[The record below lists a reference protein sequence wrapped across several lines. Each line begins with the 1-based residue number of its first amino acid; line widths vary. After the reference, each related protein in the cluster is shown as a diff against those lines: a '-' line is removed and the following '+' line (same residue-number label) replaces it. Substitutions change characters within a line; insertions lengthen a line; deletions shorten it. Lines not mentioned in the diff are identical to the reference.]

1 MSTWSQP
8 KPFNEVCHRAG
19 GRRAYNA
26 LRRDLA
32 AFRRLDVARML
43 LKYGHR
49 RGVQARIARELSVS
63 EATVSRDVQRTLYSG
78 AHVCQHC
85 GSYKPRQ
92 FESMR
97 AEDLFGFPVTNPASQ
112 PCILAVHDSDLIAA
126 PPFIK
131 EEYFCATRNSVD
143 PLRN

>member
-1 MSTWSQP
+1 MSAWSQA

-43 LKYGHR
+43 LKYGLR

-63 EATVSRDVQRTLYSG
+63 EATVSRDIQKALYSG
-78 AHVCQHC
+78 AQVCQHC
-85 GSYKPRQ
+85 GSYKPREIK
-92 FESMR
+92 F
-97 AEDLFGFPVTNPASQ
+97 AETGELSAT
-112 PCILAVHDSDLIAA
+112 L
-126 PPFIK
+126 PPPIQQHL
-131 EEYFCATRNSVD
+131 TGIRIV
-143 PLRN
+143 